1 MQRCKVCKVPLSGF
15 LSAISKFFFRVKPSQ
30 DDSEVCNKCA
40 DKPLVVPAKA
50 VEPSGEKYKCDICQ
64 RMIDQEKGLEH
75 VKAEEYLIELIRK
88 DHPQWRTTTPA
99 CKECIQYYR
108 KLVNEAEI

>member
-15 LSAISKFFFRVKPSQ
+15 LSAISKLFFKVRPSQ
-30 DDSEVCNKCA
+30 QDSEVCNKCA
-40 DKPLVVPAKA
+40 DRPLAEPPK
-50 VEPSGEKYKCDICQ
+50 VEPSGKKYKCEICQ
-64 RMIDQEKGLEH
+64 RMIDEEKSLEH
-75 VKAEEYLIELIRK
+75 VKAEEYLIELIKK
-88 DHPQWRTTTPA
+88 DHPQWCDKSEA